1 VFGSFSSGPS
11 NPGNHRNWT
20 IRNSEITGGY
30 DFHYIEGDLD
40 GFLVEN
46 NYYHDL
52 SADPASGVHADG
64 FQISEANHTTG
75 QMTIRGNYFDPHNP
89 VAKTALLF
97 STGDSFNQTDIL
109 WESNFIPIWGAYTI
123 WCSESDSCTAR
134 YNVYRQD
141 FKTKLG
147 NRTTKTGRESD
158 GYPNCAYRVSS
169 ANAPFTT
176 YRCNRYEDG
185 DFIENQWVCVE
196 GGGTLT
202 HDVSGCPSYP

>member
-30 DFHYIEGDLD
+30 DFHYIEGGLD

-75 QMTIRGNYFDPHNP
+75 QMTIRGNYFDPNNGIS
-89 VAKTALLF
+89 KTALLF
-97 STGDSFNQTDIL
+97 ATGTPSTNNTNIL
-109 WESNFIPIWGAYTI
+109 WENNFIPIWGAYTL
-123 WCSESDSCTAR
+123 WCGDSDSCVMR

-147 NRTTKTGRESD
+147 QRTQGTGQESD
-158 GYPNCAYRVSS
+158 GYPARAANFSP
-169 ANAPFTT
+169 ANAAASV

-185 DFIENQWVCVE
+185 DFIENQWI
-196 GGGTLT
+196 GGGVT
-202 HDVSGCPSYP
+202 HDISGCPSYP